1 MTMVDTIER
10 DGTTQ
15 HVLSHKS
22 QTELMREARERGV
35 RRIEIHEYQEESVW
49 PDVTECP
56 INY

>member
-10 DGTTQ
+10 DGTTT
-15 HVLSHKS
+15 HTLSHKS
-22 QTELMREARERGV
+22 TTALLAEARERGAK
-35 RRIEIHEYQEESVW
+35 RIEIHEYQEESIW